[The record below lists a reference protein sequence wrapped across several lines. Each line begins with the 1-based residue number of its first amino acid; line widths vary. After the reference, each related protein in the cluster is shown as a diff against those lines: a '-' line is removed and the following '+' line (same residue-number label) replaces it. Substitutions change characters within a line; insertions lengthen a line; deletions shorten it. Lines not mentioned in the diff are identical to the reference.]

1 MFAKCSAKPIYIH
14 VVFLLKNWAFPQNIQ
29 SMRRDL
35 DNPAVCWQIVLLD
48 KDNGIV
54 SESLDYKD
62 LYISKWFVK

>member
-1 MFAKCSAKPIYIH
+1 
-14 VVFLLKNWAFPQNIQ
+14 
-29 SMRRDL
+29 MRRDL